1 METSILI
8 AKILG
13 PLYLVSGFAWVFNRD
28 AYGKM
33 MTDFTQQRGLL
44 YVSAVLAFLF
54 GAVILTFHNIWTA
67 NWQVLITML
76 GFLGL
81 LKGLTLLVFPEMAMK
96 MANALIGNQRLTGLL
111 FVVVFMVGAIL
122 VWFGYLA

>member
-8 AKILG
+8 ARILG
-13 PLYLVSGFAWVFNRD
+13 PLYLVSGFAWLFNRD

-33 MTDFTQQRGLL
+33 MNDFTQQRGLL

-54 GAVILTFHNIWTA
+54 GAVILAFHNVWTA
-67 NWQVLITML
+67 NWQVLITLL

-81 LKGLTLLVFPEMAMK
+81 LKGLTLLVFPEMAMR
-96 MANALIGNQRLTGLL
+96 MASALIANQRLTGAL
-111 FVVVFMVGAIL
+111 FALVFVMGGIL